1 MRMIRIVE
9 TEKEIDFP
17 LPITAK
23 EDYLKSTTNFKYGW
37 FTSDEF
43 ILPYIVEKKMIF
55 KRLVFTNESI
65 KRGNF
70 EDSNFLKEKSFLE
83 EVVKNI
89 KNTSAH
95 FVYQPNTNVVFDTF
109 PKGSLEASFGS
120 YQIDLVKNEED
131 LFANLHSKH
140 RNVIRKAKK
149 DGVII
154 KTGDDQFFDFFE
166 VYKET
171 MERQNLNYTSENEL
185 KKISTRL
192 KANTLIS
199 VAYKDG
205 KPQGSSMLLYEKGF
219 GAYYFYGGSALR
231 PHIGSI
237 NLMHWENIK
246 KLKNEG
252 VSFYD
257 FVGARIKPKKGS
269 KIEGIQKFKER
280 FGGKMKKGYL
290 WKYPSNNV
298 MYKLFYLGA
307 KVNALIHKRVYKGD
321 IIDQERL

>member
-1 MRMIRIVE
+1 
-9 TEKEIDFP
+9 
-17 LPITAK
+17 
-23 EDYLKSTTNFKYGW
+23 
-37 FTSDEF
+37 
-43 ILPYIVEKKMIF
+43 MIF

-65 KRGNF
+65 KKGDF
-70 EDSNFLKEKSFLE
+70 EDPNFLKEKNFLE

-120 YQIDLVKNEED
+120 YQIDLEKGEEE
-131 LFANLHSKH
+131 LFANLHPKH
-140 RNVIRKAKK
+140 RNVIKKAKK

-154 KTGDDQFFDFFE
+154 KTGEDQFSDFFE
-166 VYKET
+166 LYKDT
-171 MERQNLNYTSENEL
+171 MERQNLNYTSEIEL
-185 KKISTRL
+185 KEIATKL
-192 KANTLIS
+192 NGNALIS

-205 KPQGSSMLLYEKGF
+205 IPQGSSMLLYEKGF

-237 NLMHWENIK
+237 NLMHWENII
-246 KLKNEG
+246 KLKSVG

-280 FGGKMKKGYL
+280 FGGEMKKGYL

-298 MYKLFYLGA
+298 IYKLFCFVA
-307 KVNALIHKRVYKGD
+307 KLNALMHKRVYKGD